1 MRFVEHRIAC
11 IFTFRQ
17 RLFEKLPDGEG
28 ALSVAGSE
36 RATVAGGHERK
47 AGLSQR
53 CAESVFFEAGGG
65 RAREAAGVQHVVVL
79 ASAGALRDEHAD
91 EKHH

>member
-1 MRFVEHRIAC
+1 MADARVRFVEHRIAC

-47 AGLSQR
+47 EGLSQR
-53 CAESVFFEAGGG
+53 CAETVFFEAGGG
-65 RAREAAGVQHVVVL
+65 RARGGRCAPRRRSCKRA
-79 ASAGALRDEHAD
+79 R
-91 EKHH
+91 